1 MKNQIPWNILMKQLG
16 NKDTKSD
23 PLFNEWIQEKEN
35 RQFWEELQVI
45 YSVNGN
51 IPEYYEPDHRK
62 GWNNI
67 EQRMIRSVRHRGR
80 VLYLLRIAA
89 SVLLFMLG
97 ATGYWLVDHHDQK
110 AVYSE
115 VVSPYGHK
123 TMVLLPDSSVVWLNG
138 NSRIR
143 YKTDFRKERIVELEG
158 EALFEVQKR
167 PGNLFS
173 VTSGLLRLEVYGTK
187 FNFRSFC
194 GEKEPEIALIS
205 GSVGI
210 YNGNHHLKTMKPGE
224 VVVYSP
230 IKNKLL
236 TTDSNLEQITSW
248 QSGEL
253 IIHNMPLTE
262 VFGYLERWYGVD
274 IAFTGRVNTGQ
285 KLSFKVKTE
294 SLRELLSIID
304 RITPVEYT
312 IDGQHVKISNAKN

>member
-1 MKNQIPWNILMKQLG
+1 MKDQIPWNLLLHHLRARE
-16 NKDTKSD
+16 TTPD
-23 PLFNEWIQEKEN
+23 PLFDEWIRERDNQ
-35 RQFWEELQVI
+35 RFWDELQVI

-51 IPEYYEPDHRK
+51 IPEFYQPDHRK
-62 GWNNI
+62 GWHNI
-67 EQRMIRSVRHRGR
+67 EQRITGSVRRRNH

-89 SVLLFMLG
+89 AFILFILG
-97 ATGYWLVDHHDQK
+97 ATTYRLASDRDQE

-143 YKTDFRKERIVELEG
+143 YKTDFSRERAVELEG

-167 PGNLFS
+167 RGNLFS

-210 YNGNHHLKTMKPGE
+210 YNGDQHLRTMKPGE

-230 IKNKLL
+230 LKNKLL
-236 TTDSNLEQITSW
+236 TTDSNIKQVTSW

-253 IIHNMPLTE
+253 IINNMPLSE

-274 IAFTGRVNTGQ
+274 IEFTERVNTGQ

-304 RITPVEYT
+304 RITPVEYS
-312 IDGQHVKISNAKN
+312 IDGQHVKITHAKN